1 MSHNNHNNNNN
12 KVRKKI
18 DSRIRTLVENC
29 VKTRHRSFFVI
40 VGDDARE
47 QIVNLHYM
55 LTKAR
60 VQTRPNVLW
69 CYKKELGFMADN
81 RARSKRLK
89 KKQNDLN
96 KKSSKKGG
104 DNSEQQLDRDEEE
117 LLNDPFHLFL
127 AATNVRFCYFK
138 ETQNIL
144 GSTYGMLVLQDFEGI
159 TPNIL
164 ARTIE
169 TVEGGGMVVLL
180 LPGMD
185 SLKQLYTMTMDV
197 HSRFRTNTQHEITA
211 RFNERFLLSLAS
223 CSDWYVCV
231 IDLLFCIF
239 VYRKYFG
246 ATFCW
251 REQNELTNTHT
262 NTRKR
267 LQLGFGW

>member
-1 MSHNNHNNNNN
+1 MQQKIAPSKISHFRKKHNFFPPTQGINNKQDTDMSNQNNN

-18 DSRIRTLVENC
+18 DSRIRTLVENS

-40 VGDDARE
+40 VGDDSKE

-81 RARSKRLK
+81 KARSRRLK
-89 KKQNDLN
+89 KKQTEVN
-96 KKSSKKGG
+96 KKRRKG
-104 DNSEQQLDRDEEE
+104 EVEEVDEEE

-223 CSDWYVCV
+223 CSDWYVSF
-231 IDLLFCIF
+231 DFLL
-239 VYRKYFG
+239 
-246 ATFCW
+246 A
-251 REQNELTNTHT
+251 L
-262 NTRKR
+262 
-267 LQLGFGW
+267 